1 MKKLE
6 EFRVNVLGAEY
17 VAQIGARKELD
28 IQPEHSGECQYF
40 RKRILVC
47 NEFSEEIKK
56 EDRPLV
62 LKSIIRHEVA
72 HAFLY
77 ESGREENANDEDL
90 VTWLE
95 IMSNKLVELQNLV
108 ADLALDKF
116 KPI

>member
-1 MKKLE
+1 MKKLK
-6 EFRVNVLGAEY
+6 EFKVDVLGAEY
-17 VAQIGARKELD
+17 VVQVGARKELN

-40 RKRILVC
+40 RKKILVC
-47 NEFSEEIKK
+47 NEFSEEVKK
-56 EDRPLV
+56 EDIPLV
-62 LKSIIRHEVA
+62 LKSIIKHEVA

-108 ADLALDKF
+108 ANLALDKSETW
-116 KPI
+116 